1 MAADSHRSSSS
12 AGVVR
17 ERKEWVQ
24 HDGLAFYTH
33 LYVAA
38 QQPPRAT
45 VLVVHDIC
53 EHTNRYDALARAFA
67 RAGIQ
72 VLGFDQRGFGH
83 TGQRNA
89 PRAHLGDSGGAGA
102 VVRDIGFMS
111 RRVAIRG
118 VPHFLFGHS
127 AGGTNALNYCR
138 VGNGDGLVRGVIA
151 SAPALT
157 MGRML
162 FPAAPGLLFSSAWAR
177 RLRAKIAP
185 HARTYAKLT
194 PAMLTDNAREIER
207 LAASRYMMDWCTAAT
222 LAAMVDVGRSV
233 RKSAPAFVTPLLV
246 IHGDCDV
253 AAPCEG
259 VRDFIFRLPAHT
271 DKEYVELVNCAYH
284 EIDFQDNLDINPTAK
299 YIDWI
304 ISRTPAAAI

>member
-1 MAADSHRSSSS
+1 MTVASDNSC

-24 HDGLAFYTH
+24 FDGLEFYTH
-33 LYVAA
+33 LYVSTH
-38 QQPPRAT
+38 QPPRAT

-83 TGQRNA
+83 TGQRNTD
-89 PRAHLGDSGGAGA
+89 RVHLGDNGGAGT
-102 VVRDIGFMS
+102 VVRDIAYMS

-127 AGGTNALNYCR
+127 AGGTNALNYCS
-138 VGNGDGLVRGVIA
+138 VGNADGLVCGVIA

-162 FPAAPGLLFSSAWAR
+162 FPSTSAGHLFSSAWAR

-185 HARTYAKLT
+185 HARTYSKLT
-194 PAMLTDNAREIER
+194 PDMLTDNKRELEK
-207 LAASRYMMDWCTAAT
+207 LATSRYMMDWCTAAT
-222 LAAMVDVGRSV
+222 LASMVDMGKAV
-233 RKSAPAFVTPLLV
+233 RKSAPSFATPLLV

-259 VRDFIFRLPAHT
+259 VRDFIFHLPEHT
-271 DKEYVELVNCAYH
+271 DKEYVELVNCKYH
-284 EIDFQDNLDINPTAK
+284 EIDFQDNLDINPTEK

-304 ISRTPAAAI
+304 ISRTPAPAI